1 MVYRFWKAAGWLGC
15 AVTGA
20 LFVLAFLLCSQPI
33 WPEHFLFPGYSYAQ
47 WQAMLAEPHPAGPAL
62 FVQNCV
68 FLLDHFLLAEL
79 GLCLMIR
86 LSWRELPL
94 KYGLSLVAAG
104 LLLGCGLLYYNYQ
117 TVWYKTHMLLSLPLA
132 LALVWP
138 VYSLMVFCKKRA
150 CQNSQ

>member
-1 MVYRFWKAAGWLGC
+1 MVHRFWKAAGWLGC

-33 WPEHFLFPGYSYAQ
+33 RPEH
-47 WQAMLAEPHPAGPAL
+47 
-62 FVQNCV
+62 

-138 VYSLMVFCKKRA
+138 LYSLMVFCKKRA

>member
-1 MVYRFWKAAGWLGC
+1 
-15 AVTGA
+15 
-20 LFVLAFLLCSQPI
+20 
-33 WPEHFLFPGYSYAQ
+33 
-47 WQAMLAEPHPAGPAL
+47 MLAGPQPAGPAL

-104 LLLGCGLLYYNYQ
+104 LLLGCGLLYCNYQ

-150 CQNSQ
+150 RQNSQ